1 MDYKNLTPQNAAV
14 VVLHELS
21 TDSLVLTQRSK
32 TLRAHPG
39 EICFPGGRWQ
49 VGDKSLYD
57 TALRELEEELGII
70 SSRIQL
76 QKSMRPEQTLT
87 GFIIHPW
94 FASIDKLFP
103 YQADRNEVDEVFF
116 LPLSEVVKKANYREI
131 QISRSGFTITTYQFI
146 ASGHYVWGATAR
158 IMMQLLSNSSSSA

>member
-21 TDSLVLTQRSK
+21 SDSLVLTQRSK

-49 VGDKSLYD
+49 VGDKSLFD
-57 TALRELEEELGII
+57 TALRELREELGVL
-70 SSRIQL
+70 SSRIKL
-76 QKSMRPEQTLT
+76 QKSLRPEQTLT

-94 FASIDKLFP
+94 FASIDQLSP
-103 YQADRNEVDEVFF
+103 YQADKNEVDEVFF
-116 LPLSEVVKKANYREI
+116 LPFNEVVKKSNYQEI
-131 QISRSGFTITTYQFI
+131 QISCSGFTITTYQFI

-158 IMMQLLSNSSSSA
+158 IMMQMISGT

>member
-21 TDSLVLTQRSK
+21 SDSLVLTQRSK

-57 TALRELEEELGII
+57 TALRELREELGVL
-70 SSRIQL
+70 SSRIKL
-76 QKSMRPEQTLT
+76 QKSLRPEQTLT

-94 FASIDKLFP
+94 FASIDQLSP
-103 YQADRNEVDEVFF
+103 YQADENEVDEVFF
-116 LPLSEVVKKANYREI
+116 LPFNEVVKKSNYQEI

-158 IMMQLLSNSSSSA
+158 IMMQMIAGI